1 MSRRIPVTVLTGFLG
16 SGKTTLLNR
25 ILTERH
31 GQRIAVIENEFGE
44 IGVDQELVI
53 NAEEEIF
60 ELNNGCICCTVRGD
74 LIRILGN
81 LAGRREKFDRIVL
94 ETTGLANPG
103 PVAQT
108 FFVDETVRATFALDG
123 IVTLVDA
130 LHCER
135 QLAESD
141 EVATQIAFADVI
153 VLNKSDLVSVPE
165 LDALDRRVRSINAMA
180 KIVRADPA
188 GRAVVPI
195 EVVLGIGG
203 FDLERA
209 LEYQPRFL
217 EPEYPFE
224 WAGAFELPAGDC
236 SILLRG
242 GSDPTLDVAVC
253 AALGEDGLDPGR
265 AAERVFKGFS
275 KAARSCQSGGR
286 IAPGPGSVRL
296 QIPTRVSLEMAEGGT
311 FWVFTQHRPE
321 EVGLALLD
329 AQGAELF
336 PVVQR
341 SFNPGHAHDNQVRSL
356 SVTAKRPVSAE
367 RFRAWWS
374 HVQQTQGTRL
384 YRMKGFLDVQDSP
397 HRIVIQGVHMMMDTQ
412 DLGPWGD
419 RPRGSQLVLI
429 GRNLDAAAL
438 QHGFSECQVS

>member
-1 MSRRIPVTVLTGFLG
+1 MSARIPVTVLTGFLG

-53 NAEEEIF
+53 DAEEELF

-81 LAGRREKFDRIVL
+81 LARRREKFDRIVL

-130 LHCER
+130 RHCEQ
-135 QLAESD
+135 QLATSQEA
-141 EVATQIAFADVI
+141 ATQIAFADVV
-153 VLNKSDLVSVPE
+153 VLNKPDLVSVPE
-165 LDALDRRVRSINAMA
+165 LDALERRVRSINALA
-180 KIVRADPA
+180 TIIRSDPA
-188 GRAVVPI
+188 GRAAVPV

-209 LEYQPRFL
+209 LEHQPRFL

-224 WAGAFELPAGDC
+224 WVGAFELPAGDC
-236 SILLRG
+236 SLTLRG
-242 GSDPTLDVAVC
+242 GSDPTVDVTVC
-253 AALGEDGLDPGR
+253 EVVDEDRLDPSR
-265 AAERVFKGFS
+265 AAERVFESFS
-275 KAARSCQSGGR
+275 KTPPPGR
-286 IAPGPGSVRL
+286 RLAPDTGSVRL
-296 QIPTRVSLEMAEGGT
+296 PLPACCPLQIAEQGAY
-311 FWVFTQHRPE
+311 WLFTQHRPE
-321 EVGLALLD
+321 EIGLVLREAH
-329 AQGAELF
+329 GRELS

-341 SFNPGHAHDNQVRSL
+341 SFAAGHTHDEQVRSL
-356 SVTAKRPVSAE
+356 SVSAQRPVSAD
-367 RFRAWWS
+367 RFHTWWL
-374 HVQQTQGTRL
+374 HVLQTQGPRL
-384 YRMKGFLDVQDSP
+384 YRMKGFLDFQDSP

-419 RPRGSQLVLI
+419 RPRRSQLVLI
-429 GRNLDAAAL
+429 GRGLDAAAL
-438 QHGFSECQVS
+438 QRGFEACQVS